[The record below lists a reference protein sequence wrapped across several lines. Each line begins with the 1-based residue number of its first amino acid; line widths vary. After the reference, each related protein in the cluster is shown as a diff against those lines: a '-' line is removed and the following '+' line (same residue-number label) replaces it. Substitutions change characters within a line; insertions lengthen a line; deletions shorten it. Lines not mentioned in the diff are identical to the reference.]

1 MDLEAAIIAS
11 RFITLRW
18 SPPQTSK
25 EPILGY
31 SIFYK
36 QENSERER
44 VLNSTKGNLEEVNV
58 QGLSPGASYLFRVV
72 ALNQH
77 GAGTT
82 SSTLRVSTQP
92 DLDVPGPVSGLEA
105 KATTSF
111 SILVS
116 WSPPLQSRGFITKY
130 KLYYRQVCIAFSR
143 VMSLGNFYVNF
154 EAIDID
160 RVSLKRKKCVL
171 VVKVHYFQ
179 KLSREPTKTK

>member
-1 MDLEAAIIAS
+1 MDLEAAIVAS

-44 VLNSTKGNLEEVNV
+44 VLNSTKGNLEEINI
-58 QGLSPGASYLFRVV
+58 QGLSPGGSYFFRVV

-77 GAGTT
+77 GLGSS

-92 DLDVPGPVSGLEA
+92 DLDVPGPVGGGLEA

-116 WSPPLQSRGFITKY
+116 WSSPKQPRGLITKY
-130 KLYYRQVCIAFSR
+130 KLYYRQVCNNIGR
-143 VMSLGNFYVNF
+143 
-154 EAIDID
+154 
-160 RVSLKRKKCVL
+160 
-171 VVKVHYFQ
+171 
-179 KLSREPTKTK
+179 

>member
-1 MDLEAAIIAS
+1 MIYIYTYVYIIYQYIFEQLIAATVLISIINHFFLLIITGDYLFRDTPSAPMDLEAAIVAS

-44 VLNSTKGNLEEVNV
+44 VLNSTKGNLEEINI
-58 QGLSPGASYLFRVV
+58 QGLSPGGSYLFRVV

-77 GAGTT
+77 GLGSS

-92 DLDVPGPVSGLEA
+92 DLDVPGPISGLEA

-116 WSPPLQSRGFITKY
+116 WSSPKQPRGFITKY
-130 KLYYRQVCIAFSR
+130 KLYYRQVCI
-143 VMSLGNFYVNF
+143 
-154 EAIDID
+154 
-160 RVSLKRKKCVL
+160 
-171 VVKVHYFQ
+171 
-179 KLSREPTKTK
+179 

>member
-1 MDLEAAIIAS
+1 MAS

-36 QENSERER
+36 QENSNRER
-44 VLNSTKGNLEEVNV
+44 VFNSTKGNLEEVNI

-72 ALNQH
+72 AFNQH
-77 GAGTT
+77 GSGET

-92 DLDVPGPVSGLEA
+92 DLDVPGPVASLTA

-116 WSPPLQSRGFITKY
+116 WTAPKLSRGFITKY
-130 KLYYRQVCIAFSR
+130 KLYYRQVSNTK
-143 VMSLGNFYVNF
+143 G
-154 EAIDID
+154 
-160 RVSLKRKKCVL
+160 KK
-171 VVKVHYFQ
+171 Y
-179 KLSREPTKTK
+179 SD